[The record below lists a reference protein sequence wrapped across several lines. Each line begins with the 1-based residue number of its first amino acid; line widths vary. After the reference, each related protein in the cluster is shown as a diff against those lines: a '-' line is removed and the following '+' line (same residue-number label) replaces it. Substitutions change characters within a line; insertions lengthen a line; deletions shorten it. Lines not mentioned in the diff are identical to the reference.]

1 MDEKVYSGIELK
13 EKSKELRKML
23 LTMIYKA
30 QSGHPGGSLSATDI
44 ISTLYF
50 HTLRLNPKNPKWKT
64 ETDLFFQKVMCAR
77 YYIPH

>member
-30 QSGHPGGSLSATDI
+30 HYIYIVFPHSALRPEEPEMGRQRQICSFQRPCVPGIVFRTDHER
-44 ISTLYF
+44 LY
-50 HTLRLNPKNPKWKT
+50 
-64 ETDLFFQKVMCAR
+64 
-77 YYIPH
+77 